1 MSKLKHLSEYHK
13 KALELKYK
21 GNSYQDLAETL
32 NSQFGKSRKGKFSE
46 QTIKDWFKESGTL
59 CETYKLYE
67 KEMDTIHGETMQVLL
82 KAGVQVREK
91 NFRLANEM
99 LVALMGSQQDNVKL
113 GAIKELLDRVEG
125 KPKEEMDLS
134 KEALSKMTP
143 MERWYLVPY
152 EVRLKLAR
160 KEYPE
165 DAEKRLFDWIDTGV

>member
-1 MSKLKHLSEYHK
+1 MPKLKHLSEYHK

-21 GNSYQDLAETL
+21 GNSYQDIAETL
-32 NSQFGKSRKGKFSE
+32 NSRFEKSRKGKFSE

-59 CETYKLYE
+59 RETYKLYE
-67 KEMDTIHGETMQVLL
+67 KEMDAVHSETMQVLL
-82 KAGVQVREK
+82 KAGVQIREK

-125 KPKEEMDLS
+125 KPREATDLS
-134 KEALSKMTP
+134 REALAKMDV
-143 MERWYLVPY
+143 MDRWYLVPY

-160 KEYPE
+160 HEYPE
-165 DAEKRLFDWIDTGV
+165 DAEKRLVDWIDTGV

>member
-1 MSKLKHLSEYHK
+1 MPKLKHLAEYHK

-21 GNSYQDLAETL
+21 GNSYQDIAETL
-32 NSQFGKSRKGKFSE
+32 NSQFEKSRKGKFSE

-59 CETYKLYE
+59 RETYKLYE
-67 KEMDTIHGETMQVLL
+67 KEMDAVHSETMQVLL
-82 KAGVQVREK
+82 KAGVQIREK

-125 KPKEEMDLS
+125 KPREATDLS
-134 KEALSKMTP
+134 REALAKMDV
-143 MERWYLVPY
+143 MDRWYLVPY

-160 KEYPE
+160 HEYPE
-165 DAEKRLFDWIDTGV
+165 DAEKRLVDWIDTGV

>member
-1 MSKLKHLSEYHK
+1 MPKLKHLSEYHK
-13 KALELKYK
+13 KAMELKYK
-21 GNSYQDLAETL
+21 GNSYQEIAEIL
-32 NSQFGKSRKGKFSE
+32 DSQFQKSRKGKFTE
-46 QTIKDWFKESGTL
+46 QTVKDWFKETGTL

-67 KEMDTIHGETMQVLL
+67 REMDTIHQETMQVLL
-82 KAGVQVREK
+82 RAGVQVREK

-125 KPKEEMDLS
+125 RPKEEMDLS
-134 KEALSKMTP
+134 KEALSKMTS

-160 KEYPE
+160 NEYPE